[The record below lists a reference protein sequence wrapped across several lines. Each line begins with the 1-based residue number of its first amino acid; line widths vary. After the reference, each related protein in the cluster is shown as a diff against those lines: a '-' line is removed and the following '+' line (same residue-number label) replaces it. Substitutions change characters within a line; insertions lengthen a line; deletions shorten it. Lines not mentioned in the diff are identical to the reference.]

1 MTISLVKLLK
11 IYRFERVIR
20 RKTATQLNKGANSSL
35 LLLFQRLVTEI
46 EMLKVVLCL
55 VSRKQQL

>member
-1 MTISLVKLLK
+1 MTISLLKLLK

-35 LLLFQRLVTEI
+35 LLLFSLLFIIFSIYFHQ
-46 EMLKVVLCL
+46 KD
-55 VSRKQQL
+55 KN